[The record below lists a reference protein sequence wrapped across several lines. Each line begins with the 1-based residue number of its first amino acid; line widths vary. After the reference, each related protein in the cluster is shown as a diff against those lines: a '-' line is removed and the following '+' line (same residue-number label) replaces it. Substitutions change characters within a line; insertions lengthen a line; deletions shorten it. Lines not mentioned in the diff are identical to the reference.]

1 MEKKYVSCVMM
12 LILFLAS
19 CQEQEHVNTV
29 FVDENYQTEG
39 EKDTTDVIVIPF
51 RLSDGV
57 RYVNVTINGMGVEMI
72 LDTGCSSTLITPAEA
87 QYLIMKG
94 KLTWGDFIGVSQF
107 QIANGL
113 VEENWMV
120 NLKEVI
126 IDGKITCPNV
136 TATVSNSVEAPLL
149 LGNEVLDRIA
159 TIEIDNE
166 KRAINF
172 KLKK

>member
-1 MEKKYVSCVMM
+1 MM

-19 CQEQEHVNTV
+19 CQEQEHKPTV
-29 FVDENYQTEG
+29 FVDENLQTGGVE
-39 EKDTTDVIVIPF
+39 DTTDVIVVPF
-51 RLSDGV
+51 RLSGGV
-57 RYVNVTINGMGVEMI
+57 KYVKVTINGMGVEMI
-72 LDTGCSSTLITPAEA
+72 LDTGCSLTLITPAEV

-94 KLTWGDFIGVSQF
+94 KLTWNDFIGVSQS
-107 QIANGL
+107 QIANGS

-126 IDGKITCPNV
+126 IDEKIPCPNV

-149 LGNEVLDRIA
+149 LGNDVLDRIA

-166 KRAINF
+166 KSAINF
-172 KLKK
+172 KLKE